1 MKLQTLAAAATL
13 LLSGAALAQGTISSG
28 TTFLSFTGTP
38 MSTGTG
44 NAGLFF
50 GSTSAFATD
59 ELVRYGWAY
68 NQGVGTQN
76 RPFSSLDTPTQ
87 SYAGNVATFTWN
99 NAGAGTSGFARWNA
113 VLTVTLTQLAPTP
126 GGNAPGQARV
136 DSQLLFISNAANTG
150 AIAFNL
156 FHELDLDIIGTNANA
171 GPGDTYSVIATDGS
185 STAGRA
191 FDPSGSNFAEFDA
204 ANAARYEFN
213 TGSALRTKLGS
224 TSGTG
229 SGNLTTLAGTTAAN
243 WASTDG
249 AVAFQ
254 WQPTLA
260 PGQSVLVSTS
270 FTINTPVPE
279 PGTWAMLLAGLAVVG
294 RLAARRRS

>member
-1 MKLQTLAAAATL
+1 MKLQIFAAAAAL
-13 LLSGAALAQGTISSG
+13 LLSSTAWAQGTISSG

-87 SYAGNVATFTWN
+87 SYTGNTATFSWA
-99 NAGAGTSGFARWNA
+99 NAGAGTTGFARWNA
-113 VLTVTLTQLAPTP
+113 VLTVTLTEIAPTP
-126 GGNAPGQARV
+126 GSNVPGQARV
-136 DSQLLFISNAANTG
+136 DSQLLFTSNASNAG

-156 FHELDLDIIGTNANA
+156 FHELDLDIIGTNVNP
-171 GPGDTYSVIATDGS
+171 GPGDTYSVLDANGVIV
-185 STAGRA
+185 RA
-191 FDPSGSNFAEFDA
+191 ADLTGSNFAEA
-204 ANAARYEFN
+204 VAGGAARYEFN

-224 TSGTG
+224 TSGSG

-254 WQPTLA
+254 WQPTLS
-260 PGQSVLVSTS
+260 PGQSVLVNTS

-294 RLAARRRS
+294 RVAARQRR